1 MPTSHLAA
9 PVAVASAVAC
19 AVIWKRR
26 TQCKRP
32 APKEPEP
39 QKPERRVRQ
48 PSREPRDKHKVVG
61 ILQIDYVYTPVLGD
75 VDNAN
80 TFGFHTRFARVKG
93 LTFER
98 AQRGDYDD
106 TLRAAFLEAIAEL
119 KKAGPLVGISG
130 NCGFMM
136 WYQARVRELTSTP
149 VFMSALMQAP
159 LVEAAIGRDAKVL
172 LLTANS
178 KRLLAARNVLLREA
192 GVTVDDPSKFV
203 VQGVERLAG
212 FEPLADPS
220 LGTIDT
226 EVARASLVDCVRSRI
241 FADPSIACLLL
252 ECTELPPYEDALR
265 EATSLP
271 VFSVVSLFSYFY
283 GARQQSAFGRAEKEA
298 DAAAEQQKLLAQQAL
313 EAGELP
319 PSREDNGDLRA
330 DAHRRVQ
337 ISCERALA
345 SVRELVSETLA
356 DAAEADVNDVRGA
369 NVSGAVWGRLR
380 LLERVRPM
388 LAAQTKTD
396 TVNEVPLAG
405 LNIHVTDLFKHYLPL
420 ACSLHERYTAFRAA
434 KLAAGGSHEAFVVGL
449 NAPPGCG
456 KSTLVQLLRLLL
468 RAAAEAEGVDSLR
481 VVHVS
486 SDDLYMTKA
495 QRAAAGVES
504 RLKVESIDASLA
516 DSVLWALKRST
527 DASRVLIPRFNKGLD
542 EREPEALWS
551 VAEGRVD
558 IVLYEGW
565 RVGIDHPLYRR
576 FNEAVD
582 CLVCLE
588 ADIEA
593 IRTWKLESSRRDAES
608 AGLVFDEAKL
618 MAAFERDIVPFVE
631 LYERPLLKRADLVL
645 RKHQTHSIRSLDR
658 ALIEKLE
665 RIADFRLQTSGGSE
679 LTIDCVEETLGALGL
694 RSAARWVFEL
704 LHRRGVGASLSKPL
718 FVSVL
723 ATAIESSSATNKS
736 FYFRGYSTADL
747 PVGGAPGL
755 AALHRARGGDEPFG
769 CASGCSSRR
778 FTPDAVHDAADQ
790 IDATLGMGCAPSL
803 LVFHA
808 TASHDAHA
816 LRRTLRQRYPNSV
829 LHGASSCRGV
839 MTERGSCAPEHAHAL
854 ALFAIVDPG
863 GVYSS
868 GLAPL
873 PVVSAEAPGEAA
885 RHAGEHAGEQAALRA
900 KASVEA
906 AVGGVRPDVLV
917 MSATPGCEEAVL
929 RGVALV
935 FPGVPV
941 FGGSA
946 ADDGTFDKWF
956 VVGTDSVLHGEGV
969 LITAMFTSCHVA
981 VSLASL
987 HRPTEHR
994 VLVTKLGA
1002 DHRTIAEL
1010 DHVPAAER
1018 YNELTGGAISRKLAE
1033 LKSTPAAQRDELN
1046 IHLDSVLCPLGRVSF
1061 DGDGTRHFQLIEPGA
1076 ITRDLAITTFAEVK
1090 DQEELCLLQVQ
1101 SEGELVAAAE
1111 GAAQAAVGWTG
1122 PAFGQAR
1129 GALLIYCAGCFLA
1142 LQPHMATV
1150 AERIVRGMPKPD
1162 GKPLPFACGFTFGEQ
1177 GPIGK
1182 TESMHANLMFNIC
1195 LFGGPKRPA
1204 PPAVVA
1210 PPIGRVA
1217 STGKSLFR
1225 RVRQFLLHPDR
1236 FHSMSHLLAEFD
1248 RDQDSTITPR
1258 EFVATLRRFGF
1269 ELSEEERAML
1279 INDIDR
1285 DGDGEISYTELFL
1298 YLQTGG
1304 VGGSP
1309 RGTRGFVRGE

>member
-1 MPTSHLAA
+1 MGACGSKPPLDVTSQ
-9 PVAVASAVAC
+9 
-19 AVIWKRR
+19 RR
-26 TQCKRP
+26 LVGD
-32 APKEPEP
+32 PEP
-39 QKPERRVRQ
+39 QKPERVRK

-80 TFGFHTRFARVKG
+80 TFGFHTRFARVRG

-119 KKAGPLVGISG
+119 KQAGPIVGISG

-178 KRLLAARNVLLREA
+178 KTLLAARTVLLREA
-192 GVTVDDPSKFV
+192 GVKVDDPSKFV
-203 VQGVERLAG
+203 VQGVERIAG

-226 EVARASLVDCVRSRI
+226 EVACASLVDCVRSRI

-298 DAAAEQQKLLAQQAL
+298 DVAAEQQKLLAQQAL

-356 DAAEADVNDVRGA
+356 DAAEFEVNDVRGA

-420 ACSLHERYTAFRAA
+420 ACSLHERYSAFRAA
-434 KLAAGGSHEAFVVGL
+434 KLAAGGPHEAFVVGL

-631 LYERPLLKRADLVL
+631 LYERPMLKRADLVL
-645 RKHQTHSIRSLDR
+645 RKHTTHSIRSLDR

-665 RIADFRLQTSGGSE
+665 RIAEFRLQTSGGSE

-778 FTPDAVHDAADQ
+778 FTPDAVQDAASQ

-816 LRRTLRQRYPNSV
+816 LRRELRRRYPNSV

-868 GLAPL
+868 GLA
-873 PVVSAEAPGEAA
+873 VVSADAPACEEAA
-885 RHAGEHAGEQAALRA
+885 RHAGEQAALRA

-917 MSATPGCEEAVL
+917 MSATPGCEESVL

-956 VVGTDSVLHGEGV
+956 VVGTDSVLNGDGV

-1018 YNELTGGAISRKLAE
+1018 YNELTSGAISRKLAE

-1150 AERIVRGMPKPD
+1150 AERIVRGLPSLPTPD

-1279 INDIDR
+1279 INAIDR

-1309 RGTRGFVRGE
+1309 KGTRGFVRGQ